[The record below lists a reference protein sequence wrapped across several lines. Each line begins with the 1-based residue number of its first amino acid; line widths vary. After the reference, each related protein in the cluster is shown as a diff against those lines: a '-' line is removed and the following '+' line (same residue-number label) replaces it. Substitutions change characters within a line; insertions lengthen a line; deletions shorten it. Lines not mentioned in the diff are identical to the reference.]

1 MIDEIDQKDN
11 ALVLSLHKHNPT
23 YEARNGCYQAKKEEV
38 LDAIESL
45 ETRLKKKLGKKKI
58 FRCRC

>member
-11 ALVLSLHKHNPT
+11 ALVLSLHKHHPT